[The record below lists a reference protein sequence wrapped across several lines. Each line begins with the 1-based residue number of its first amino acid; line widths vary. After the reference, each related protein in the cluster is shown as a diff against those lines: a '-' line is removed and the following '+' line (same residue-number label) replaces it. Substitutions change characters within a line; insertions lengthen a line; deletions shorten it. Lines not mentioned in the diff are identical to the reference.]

1 MDLKKRIAKIKTQIK
16 EHQNEIITAG
26 FMLTTAAATIG
37 WKLTLDTLEKSNA
50 KNRELIDMLEDGVR
64 VGPEAVYL
72 DEKTTDE
79 LLAGSKEIWF
89 DVRGKRCDL
98 TLHSED

>member
-16 EHQNEIITAG
+16 EHQNEILTAG

-37 WKLTLDTLEKSNA
+37 WKLTLDKLEKA
-50 KNRELIDMLEDGVR
+50 YAGNRELLDNMAKGETF
-64 VGPEAVYL
+64 GPEAVYL

-79 LLAGSKEIWF
+79 LLAGSKDVWF

-98 TLHSED
+98 TLHPED